1 MLQLNSSSNYYTSGE
16 NDIILIKIGSNRTLL
31 LDYTYF
37 INRNIIQN
45 YTTDEST
52 INDNNLERVLN
63 NTSNEYTLQG
73 VSNVNG
79 FLGVITELPQVFL
92 AIYDTDII
100 PFSYPGSDDIDITDN
115 QISFNF
121 PTKIN
126 DEIVLHPRAY
136 DGAVFDMLPGTGNF
150 AFT

>member
-1 MLQLNSSSNYYTSGE
+1 MTTFTNSEGLVITYTNNMLETILLQLNSSSSYYTSGE
-16 NDIILIKIGSNRTLL
+16 NDILIKIGSNRTLL

-92 AIYDTDII
+92 AIYDTDIF
-100 PFSYPGSDDIDITDN
+100 PFS
-115 QISFNF
+115 
-121 PTKIN
+121 
-126 DEIVLHPRAY
+126 
-136 DGAVFDMLPGTGNF
+136 
-150 AFT
+150 